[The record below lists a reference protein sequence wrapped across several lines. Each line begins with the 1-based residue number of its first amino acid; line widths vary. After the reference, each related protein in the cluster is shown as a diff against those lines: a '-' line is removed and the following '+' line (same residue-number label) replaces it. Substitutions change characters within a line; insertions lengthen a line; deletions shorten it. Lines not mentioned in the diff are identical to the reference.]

1 MKKQEHITAFYVET
15 LLLILVFIAIILVLT
30 HVFGLGKVQS
40 SRAKLLTNAVCLAE
54 NAAEAVAASDSP
66 AAVVR
71 LLDEGGNVRV
81 LDSGLVEADYNSRM
95 EPELTRDPGLRV
107 LISWEPTAEDPRLVN
122 STISVYGGGKTDAVY
137 ELRTAV
143 LLQEVGS

>member
-1 MKKQEHITAFYVET
+1 MKKQEHITAVYVET

-40 SRAKLLTNAVCLAE
+40 SRARLLTNAVCLAE

-66 AAVVR
+66 EAVAA
-71 LLDEGGNVRV
+71 LLDEGGNVRI
-81 LDSGLVEADYNSRM
+81 LDSGLVEADYSSRM
-95 EPELTRDPGLRV
+95 EPELTGVPGLRV
-107 LISWEPTAEDPRLVN
+107 LISWEPTAEDPQLVD
-122 STISVYGGGKTDAVY
+122 STISVYGGGKMDAVY
-137 ELRTAV
+137 ELHTAV